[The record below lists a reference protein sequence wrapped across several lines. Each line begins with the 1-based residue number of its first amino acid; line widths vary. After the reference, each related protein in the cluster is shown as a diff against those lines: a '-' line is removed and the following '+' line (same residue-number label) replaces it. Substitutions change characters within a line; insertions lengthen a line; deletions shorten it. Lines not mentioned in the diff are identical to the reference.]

1 MENSEQKKLEELA
14 KDKGQKLAFFL
25 SQSKMPQEQKEAWLA
40 LLPEMSLEQVEELL
54 DILEAQHLS
63 QETGQTDS
71 DFKKNLTAI
80 ESEYQEKQADL
91 DNDTIEKMK
100 KLTDNL

>member
-1 MENSEQKKLEELA
+1 MQNSEQKKLEELA
-14 KDKGQKLAFFL
+14 KDKGQRLAFFL

-54 DILEAQHLS
+54 DILEAQHLN
-63 QETGQTDS
+63 QETDQVDD
-71 DFKKNLTAI
+71 DFKENITAI
-80 ESEYQEKQADL
+80 EDEYQQKQADL
-91 DNDTIEKMK
+91 DKDAIEKMK